1 MSATAG
7 SADGVRTIIDRLGI
21 SPDDVV
27 MEIGFDSDIDSA
39 LREAVIACVGE
50 LQDEDTD
57 EVVDTVLLWWRDD
70 DGDLVDVLMD
80 ARSPMSEDGVVWLLT
95 PKPGRPGHIESA
107 DIAEAGPTAG
117 LQGTSSLNAGA
128 DWVATR
134 LVAPRGR

>member
-7 SADGVRTIIDRLGI
+7 SADGVQTIIERLGI
-21 SPDDVV
+21 APDDVV

-39 LREAVIACVGE
+39 LREAVVGCVGE
-50 LQDEDTD
+50 LHDEDTD

-80 ARSPMSEDGVVWLLT
+80 ARTPMSEDGAVWLLT
-95 PKPGRPGHIESA
+95 PKPGREGHIESA
-107 DIAEAGPTAG
+107 DIAEAAPTAG
-117 LQGTSSLNAGA
+117 MQNTSSINAGA

-134 LVAPRGR
+134 LVAPRSR

>member
-7 SADGVRTIIDRLGI
+7 SADGVRTTIDKLGI
-21 SPDDVV
+21 EADAIV

-39 LREAVIACVGE
+39 LREAVIARVGE
-50 LQDEDTD
+50 LHDEDTD
-57 EVVDTVLLWWRDD
+57 EVVDAVLLWWRDE

-80 ARSPMSEDGVVWLLT
+80 ARSPLSEEGVVWLLT
-95 PKPGRPGHIESA
+95 PKPGRNGHIESA
-107 DIAEAGPTAG
+107 EISEAAPTAG
-117 LQGTSSLNAGA
+117 LSSTSSVNAGD

>member
-7 SADGVRTIIDRLGI
+7 SADGVRTIIERLGI
-21 SPDDVV
+21 GSDDIV

-39 LREAVIACVGE
+39 LREAVISCVGE
-50 LQDEDTD
+50 LHDEDTD

-80 ARSPMSEDGVVWLLT
+80 ARTPMSDSGVVWLLT
-95 PKPGRPGHIESA
+95 PKPGRDGHIASA
-107 DIAEAGPTAG
+107 DIAEAAPTAG
-117 LQGTSSLNAGA
+117 LQGTSSINAGA

>member
-7 SADGVRTIIDRLGI
+7 SADGVRTIIDKLGI
-21 SPDDVV
+21 ETDAVV

-39 LREAVIACVGE
+39 LREAVIARVGE
-50 LQDEDTD
+50 LHDEETD
-57 EVVDTVLLWWRDD
+57 EVVDAVLLWWRDE

-80 ARSPMSEDGVVWLLT
+80 ARSPLSEEGVVWLLT
-95 PKPGRPGHIESA
+95 PKPGRDGHIESA
-107 DIAEAGPTAG
+107 EISEAAPTAG
-117 LQGTSSLNAGA
+117 LSSTSSVNAGS